1 MNKVDNNT
9 VNFNEFIEGLKSK
22 HNINSPD
29 FNLDISRFL
38 VSNNWFGCSPT
49 IESNILLFDDKS
61 IEIIS
66 KKVGEYCEN
75 YNKSDDEKA
84 NYLLNNLDNQLPKTT
99 KLLKKYIKTTQ
110 IDEQTSLSLIDF
122 IYTYLPGE
130 LDESTDKEVSRL
142 LDDAFDELPHAY
154 GVILSDFVN
163 WTHEHTKT
171 LYKNLYFMN
180 NYSSDSDK
188 NSAYDP
194 HSYLDILYHL
204 YNQDYIDEND
214 MYVDAAE
221 SKNYADTWLFLAMHF
236 LCALRN
242 TDLIRIP
249 HPRLPM
255 PPEKVLEQVVD
266 GTFSEAS
273 AKSTIYTIIWQLE
286 ALMLTPNKTQGT
298 SGVAAIKLHIPESVE
313 THIGT
318 LFAIAEAH
326 FQLSGEGS
334 EKPLIRMINR
344 YEQINRYM
352 GEEIGNLFLES
363 DFRSKAANKSYMQ
376 MIYIL
381 TDDILGVN
389 DEFRVKGYKLA
400 ALARSHKGSYG
411 DFAKTTSIYL
421 KDAKMSGYTPEFVA
435 KELFERGVL
444 SVIPSMLL
452 KMVAGEE
459 YQKLSVESQTEMI
472 KELNMSPMEIENT
485 VAVVQKNMK
494 RSTELVKTLYS
505 SYSKEEVLNI
515 LHSIGNGEAVSKTD
529 SCMCLVTAM
538 GKVCPYAG
546 HSNCPS
552 CEYEISTKTTMF
564 LMAREVHRLQEI
576 YKTTDNELEK
586 LRCKAIVKDII
597 APSIEEML
605 SVMADV
611 YGLEAVKMLEQIIME
626 ENNG

>member
-363 DFRSKAANKSYMQ
+363 DFRSKAVNKSYMQ

-389 DEFRVKGYKLA
+389 DEFRVKGYMLA
-400 ALARSHKGSYG
+400 ALARSHKGRME
-411 DFAKTTSIYL
+411 I
-421 KDAKMSGYTPEFVA
+421 
-435 KELFERGVL
+435 
-444 SVIPSMLL
+444 LL
-452 KMVAGEE
+452 K
-459 YQKLSVESQTEMI
+459 
-472 KELNMSPMEIENT
+472 
-485 VAVVQKNMK
+485 
-494 RSTELVKTLYS
+494 RLVF
-505 SYSKEEVLNI
+505 I
-515 LHSIGNGEAVSKTD
+515 
-529 SCMCLVTAM
+529 
-538 GKVCPYAG
+538 
-546 HSNCPS
+546 
-552 CEYEISTKTTMF
+552 
-564 LMAREVHRLQEI
+564 
-576 YKTTDNELEK
+576 
-586 LRCKAIVKDII
+586 
-597 APSIEEML
+597 
-605 SVMADV
+605 
-611 YGLEAVKMLEQIIME
+611 
-626 ENNG
+626 

>member
-1 MNKVDNNT
+1 MNKANNKM
-9 VNFNEFIEGLKSK
+9 VNFNEFIENLKSE
-22 HNINSPD
+22 HNISSPD

-66 KKVGEYCEN
+66 TKVGEYCEN
-75 YNKSDDEKA
+75 YNKSDNEKA

-142 LDDAFDELPHAY
+142 LDDAFGELPHAY

-214 MYVDAAE
+214 MYIYAAE

-298 SGVAAIKLHIPESVE
+298 SGVAAIKLHCIC
-313 THIGT
+313 
-318 LFAIAEAH
+318 
-326 FQLSGEGS
+326 QL
-334 EKPLIRMINR
+334 KIVPL
-344 YEQINRYM
+344 
-352 GEEIGNLFLES
+352 
-363 DFRSKAANKSYMQ
+363 
-376 MIYIL
+376 
-381 TDDILGVN
+381 
-389 DEFRVKGYKLA
+389 
-400 ALARSHKGSYG
+400 
-411 DFAKTTSIYL
+411 
-421 KDAKMSGYTPEFVA
+421 
-435 KELFERGVL
+435 
-444 SVIPSMLL
+444 
-452 KMVAGEE
+452 
-459 YQKLSVESQTEMI
+459 
-472 KELNMSPMEIENT
+472 
-485 VAVVQKNMK
+485 
-494 RSTELVKTLYS
+494 
-505 SYSKEEVLNI
+505 
-515 LHSIGNGEAVSKTD
+515 
-529 SCMCLVTAM
+529 
-538 GKVCPYAG
+538 
-546 HSNCPS
+546 SN
-552 CEYEISTKTTMF
+552 
-564 LMAREVHRLQEI
+564 
-576 YKTTDNELEK
+576 
-586 LRCKAIVKDII
+586 
-597 APSIEEML
+597 
-605 SVMADV
+605 
-611 YGLEAVKMLEQIIME
+611 
-626 ENNG
+626 